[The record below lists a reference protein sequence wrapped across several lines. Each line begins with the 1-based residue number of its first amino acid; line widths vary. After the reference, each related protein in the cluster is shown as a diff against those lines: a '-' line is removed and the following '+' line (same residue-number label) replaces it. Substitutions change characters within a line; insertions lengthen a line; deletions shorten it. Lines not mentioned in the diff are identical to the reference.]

1 VENNPEEVPDD
12 FFNKTSTEPR
22 KNRSTN
28 VQKVM
33 SYKNIKG
40 FSRIDNINQKYTFKK
55 ELGSGAFGTVF
66 SAVHKKAETLVAI
79 KVIHKKDVQKGAV
92 YEKLMRQEL
101 EVLEEL
107 DNPHVVRVIELLEN
121 DEDYFIVMEL
131 IADGNLLDFVNK
143 CSKKGLKLKERDIA
157 NLINQMIT
165 GLCYMHSKN
174 IVHRDLKLENM
185 MI

>member
-1 VENNPEEVPDD
+1 
-12 FFNKTSTEPR
+12 
-22 KNRSTN
+22 
-28 VQKVM
+28 
-33 SYKNIKG
+33 
-40 FSRIDNINQKYTFKK
+40 
-55 ELGSGAFGTVF
+55 
-66 SAVHKKAETLVAI
+66 
-79 KVIHKKDVQKGAV
+79 
-92 YEKLMRQEL
+92 MRQEL

-131 IADGNLLDFVNK
+131 MADGNLEDFVIQL
-143 CSKKGLKLKERDIA
+143 SEKGLKLKERDIA

-165 GLCYMHSKN
+165 GLCYMHNKN